1 MTEIKERRER
11 ILKALK
17 KELSPSKIQIKD
29 NSEFHVGHG
38 NIKEGDTE
46 THFFIKIRSE
56 KFTGLKKIDMHRLV
70 YKVLEKELYEG
81 LHAIELDL
89 DA

>member
-1 MTEIKERRER
+1 MTEIKKREER
-11 ILKALK
+11 ISKALK
-17 KELSPSKIQIKD
+17 KELTPSIIEIKD
-29 NSEFHVGHG
+29 NSKFHVGHG

-46 THFFIKIRSE
+46 THFFIKIRAE
-56 KFTGLKKIDMHRLV
+56 KFKGLKKIQMHRLV
-70 YKVLEKELYEG
+70 YKVLEKEFSEG